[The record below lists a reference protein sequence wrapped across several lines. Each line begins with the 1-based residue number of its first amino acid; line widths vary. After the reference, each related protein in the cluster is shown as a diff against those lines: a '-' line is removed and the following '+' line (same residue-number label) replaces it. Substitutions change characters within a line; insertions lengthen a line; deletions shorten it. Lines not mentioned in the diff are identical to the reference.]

1 MNEYPWDIGWPEVA
15 EVMTNAED
23 GVPAGSDE
31 ALRGK
36 EVWGAYPG
44 WDFHGQVWWRHG
56 QFHCAVSRYKALRAT
71 LSADTLPEL
80 KQAVSEEFG
89 FD

>member
-1 MNEYPWDIGWPEVA
+1 VN
-15 EVMTNAED
+15 
-23 GVPAGSDE
+23 
-31 ALRGK
+31 
-36 EVWGAYPG
+36 PG